1 MFSKLIFWE
10 FPRGSVRYDIVVI
23 LILLF
28 IFLTPSDVF
37 RDQPKAV
44 SIVMLPAQQGFL
56 LEPGLLEGV
65 ADPDRVGE
73 ATRLVRGRFKTNA
86 NVTRVE
92 PVYDEDV
99 LTGYM
104 AFTER

>member
-10 FPRGSVRYDIVVI
+10 FPRGSAPYDVVVL

-28 IFLTPSDVF
+28 IFLTPREIF
-37 RDQPKAV
+37 RDQPRAS

-56 LEPGLLEGV
+56 LEPALLTGV
-65 ADPDRVGE
+65 AAAEQPRR
-73 ATRLVRGRFKTNA
+73 ATALVQDRFKTHDA
-86 NVTRVE
+86 VTRVE
-92 PVYDEDV
+92 PVYDEGE

>member
-10 FPRGSVRYDIVVI
+10 FPRGSVPYDVVVV
-23 LILLF
+23 LILVF
-28 IFLTPSDVF
+28 IFLTPRDIF
-37 RDQPKAV
+37 RDQPRAS

-56 LEPGLLEGV
+56 LEPALLNGIAA
-65 ADPDRVGE
+65 ADQPDR
-73 ATRLVRGRFKTNA
+73 ATALVQDRFKTHA
-86 NVTRVE
+86 TVTRVE
-92 PVYDEDV
+92 PVYDEAE